1 MKINHLVMF
10 LGGVGSWAAAKRVV
24 ERHGKDGVALL
35 FADTLYEDSDLY
47 RFIDEAAD
55 NVGVPLFRV
64 CDGRTPWEV
73 FHDVR
78 FLGNS
83 RVDPC
88 SKHLKRDIMDRWR
101 NEHCDPA
108 TTTIHLGIDWSE
120 KHRLTRVQSRVAPWK
135 YEAPMCDRPCL
146 TKAGMIHWLES
157 EGVRPRLYALGFPHN
172 NCGGFCIKAGQS
184 QFRLLLGRLPEVYA
198 ENERQEELIR
208 ETLGDVSVM
217 RSRVGGDTSTLTMK
231 VFRER
236 IEREPNLFADDSDW
250 GGCGCAL
257 DDNDSMT
264 ETGAAR

>member
-1 MKINHLVMF
+1 MNVKHVVMF
-10 LGGVGSWAAAKRVV
+10 SGGVGSWAAAKRVV

-35 FADTLYEDSDLY
+35 FADTMYEDADLY
-47 RFIDEAAD
+47 RFIDEAAE

-101 NEHCDPA
+101 DEHCDPA
-108 TTTIHLGIDWSE
+108 ETTIYLGIDWSE
-120 KHRLTRVQSRVAPWK
+120 KHRLTRVQGRVAPWR

-157 EGVRPRLYALGFPHN
+157 EGIRPPRLYTLGFPHN
-172 NCGGFCIKAGQS
+172 NCGGFCIKAGHS
-184 QFRLLLGRLPEVYA
+184 QFRLLLDRMPDVYA
-198 ENERQEELIR
+198 RNEQQEELIR
-208 ETLGDVSVM
+208 DLLGDVAVM
-217 RSRVGGDTSTLTMK
+217 RSRVGGESKPMTMK
-231 VFRER
+231 QFRQR
-236 IEREPNLFADDSDW
+236 IQREPNLFADDDW
-250 GGCGCAL
+250 GGCGCAI
-257 DDNDSMT
+257 DDNET
-264 ETGAAR
+264 ECEGNNA